1 MLDPFFIFIFIDTT
15 GVCHFFAHLVL
26 RDLAA
31 GLIGIFFFLDVHVFM
46 YTLFVFGPY
55 LYYGHLIPL
64 SPHTTP
70 FPTSCV
76 ILFVYGK
83 KAPSCFGILRWENWM
98 HGFFVQQYRIL
109 EVKNK
114 DFNDKMLN
122 EAFFVF
128 CFGKK

>member
-15 GVCHFFAHLVL
+15 GVCHFFDRPLGPTGPRRRL
-26 RDLAA
+26 DWN
-31 GLIGIFFFLDVHVFM
+31 IFFFLDVHVFM
-46 YTLFVFGPY
+46 YTLFIY

-70 FPTSCV
+70 SPTSCV

-83 KAPSCFGILRWENWM
+83 KALSCFEILRWENWM

-114 DFNDKMLN
+114 DFNDKLLN